1 MTCLRLAA
9 AGYFCTIQSTVLRQ
23 PELIEMRKL
32 RQTGLDGLSP
42 VERILSDAIE
52 DGMGLE
58 DLESRVYAAA
68 LTKTKGNV
76 SAAARLLKIS
86 RAQLDY
92 RIIKGGINRK
102 LA

>member
-1 MTCLRLAA
+1 
-9 AGYFCTIQSTVLRQ
+9 
-23 PELIEMRKL
+23 
-32 RQTGLDGLSP
+32 
-42 VERILSDAIE
+42 
-52 DGMGLE
+52 MGLE

-68 LTKTKGNV
+68 LAERKGNV

-102 LA
+102 PA